1 MAYFIGRR
9 VQGRGDGND
18 IRVQRRHEFARQ
30 IATLVEEDYSD
41 RDSLRRYY
49 KANFSHLSL
58 EDALAAIDTHELL
71 YAHVRAMVCGLRS
84 GISKLSEFT
93 GEATM
98 LFNPES
104 AAAVQS
110 YVAAATIGDDPA
122 SASLSGQ
129 ALFTKL
135 LDDENFVRTGEAYGR
150 AIKLL
155 RREIRHHR

>member
-30 IATLVEEDYSD
+30 IATLVEEDYSN

-104 AAAVQS
+104 TAAVQS
-110 YVAAATIGDDPA
+110 YVAAATIGDDPD